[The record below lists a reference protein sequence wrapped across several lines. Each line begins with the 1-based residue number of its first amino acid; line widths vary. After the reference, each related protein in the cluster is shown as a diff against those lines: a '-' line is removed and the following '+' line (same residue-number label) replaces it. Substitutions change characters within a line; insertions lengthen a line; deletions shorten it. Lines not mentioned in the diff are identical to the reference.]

1 MRRTRPGS
9 PIDSAFTSRYLR
21 EIVVCRF
28 ESSRCSRDE
37 NGGGATGDDDF
48 VDLDHPNS
56 HHFSFVKREDKSPK
70 IARER
75 TRERE
80 REVKAIPR
88 SMLKISRSVNPR
100 KSSSC
105 TKIKLEKTK
114 KKKER
119 RQANGYSDP
128 SKGKVREKRDP
139 FFFRSPSL
147 FYRHLCIA
155 MARQRRPM
163 KEDNGE

>member
-75 TRERE
+75 TRDKSDSSIDAENL
-80 REVKAIPR
+80 AQ
-88 SMLKISRSVNPR
+88 R
-100 KSSSC
+100 KSK
-105 TKIKLEKTK
+105 KIFLVHEDKARKN
-114 KKKER
+114 KKER
-119 RQANGYSDP
+119 KKTGQWLSRP
-128 SKGKVREKRDP
+128 IEGKSAREKGP
-139 FFFRSPSL
+139 FLFSLSVPLLPSSL
-147 FYRHLCIA
+147 YCHGEA
-155 MARQRRPM
+155 TKANERR
-163 KEDNGE
+163 